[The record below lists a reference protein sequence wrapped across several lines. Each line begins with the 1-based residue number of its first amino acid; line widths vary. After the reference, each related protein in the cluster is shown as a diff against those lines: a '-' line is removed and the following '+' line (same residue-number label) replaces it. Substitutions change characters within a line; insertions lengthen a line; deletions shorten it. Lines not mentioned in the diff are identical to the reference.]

1 MTEELIAQWRYTQ
14 TTGKKPAI
22 SENKKQYRLIVIQ
35 RKIGLIWVMVFNV
48 TFNNILSISWR
59 SILLV
64 EEIRVLGENRRPTA
78 SH

>member
-1 MTEELIAQWRYTQ
+1 MTEELIAQWRYIQ
-14 TTGKKPAI
+14 TTGKTPAI

-59 SILLV
+59 SLLLV
-64 EEIRVLGENRRPTA
+64 EEIGVP
-78 SH
+78 